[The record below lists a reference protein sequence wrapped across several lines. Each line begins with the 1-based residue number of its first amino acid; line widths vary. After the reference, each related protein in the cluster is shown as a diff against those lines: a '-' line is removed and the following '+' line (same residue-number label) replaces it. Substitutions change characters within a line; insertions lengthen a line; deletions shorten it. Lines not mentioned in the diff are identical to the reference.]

1 MPHYYIEYVEPKPG
15 VSQAR
20 FQEVVGRANE
30 QWAEAHPD
38 DRLVFTIGRTWRLG
52 PRPGPYLTIWEMKDL
67 RTLHEWDEEFRK
79 PAILEQHGE
88 FTEVATIVDAGVY
101 ATLGEEVW

>member
-1 MPHYYIEYVEPKPG
+1 MAARASSGP
-15 VSQAR
+15 VS
-20 FQEVVGRANE
+20 
-30 QWAEAHPD
+30 D
-38 DRLVFTIGRTWRLG
+38 DLG
-52 PRPGPYLTIWEMKDL
+52 DEDL